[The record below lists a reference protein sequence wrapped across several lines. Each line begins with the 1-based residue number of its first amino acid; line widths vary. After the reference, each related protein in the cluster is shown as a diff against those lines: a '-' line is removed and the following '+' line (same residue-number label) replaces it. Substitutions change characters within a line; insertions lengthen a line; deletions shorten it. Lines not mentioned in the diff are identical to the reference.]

1 MENSVLIEKPEDTP
15 MTTLV
20 IDKDDWKWP
29 CFEEWYDDY
38 YDRMERRV
46 KIESININPFV
57 AIYPRGGKPYV
68 EVSSPKLIEILKGI
82 LPNKKISDEADED
95 NPKYSVGARELF
107 HVMEELK
114 NITSSIT
121 DLESVVNVKRLIR
134 FLEQEFKQT
143 IKAREIMI
151 THKKVSYE
159 MLWVF
164 YTEKVDVW
172 YRCEL
177 SGQQVGGIIASVT
190 EKVRCGRKV
199 FVVTINVI
207 KYDGVGFK
215 RCHVVREIDQFDGDV
230 NFSDLPVVPFKLSTS
245 EDFLKESI
253 IANGKQYF
261 KLTQGNQY
269 MNYEGPLLRVRNAW
283 IEKIRA
289 DGRVMIDIQSF
300 STMNPD
306 YPMGDANPPNKC
318 DIKMLKEK
326 NNYLQKGEIDQDAN
340 YFLAPAV
347 VYGFSFTLKEWGL
360 FEVSKFSNIIFDSDA
375 LDHIVMSQNKKNMLE
390 GLVSQYRDPAQST
403 DCNGFVNG
411 LHLPEKSLDPITNKG
426 NGCIFLCYGPPGT
439 GKTLTA
445 QSVAEHL
452 KLPLWILTV
461 RELGSTPESN
471 GINMVTFILSVNRL
485 ETELVKILDIAY
497 TWKAVILLDEADI
510 YLEKRTTIDLI
521 RNTMVGIFL
530 RLLEYYQGVI
540 FLTTNR
546 VITFDDAICSRVN
559 MFLHYPKLGQND
571 RRQIWSKF
579 IKRANLPIKADEFSD
594 YDLNGREIRNVLHA
608 ARLLAKNKG
617 KELTAENVV
626 DRGFVFIEDALRDI

>member
-1 MENSVLIEKPEDTP
+1 MENSVLINKSEDTP

-20 IDKDDWKWP
+20 VDKDDWKWP
-29 CFEEWYDDY
+29 CFEEWYDNY
-38 YDRMERRV
+38 YGKTERRV

-57 AIYPRGGKPYV
+57 VVYPRGGKPYV
-68 EVSSPKLIEILKGI
+68 EVSSPKLIEILEGI
-82 LPNKKISDEADED
+82 LPNKKLFDEVDED
-95 NPKYSVGARELF
+95 NSILSVGARELF
-107 HVMEELK
+107 HVMDKLK
-114 NITSSIT
+114 DTINSIT
-121 DLESVVNVKRLIR
+121 DLECVVNLKRLVR

-151 THKKVSYE
+151 THKRVSYG

-164 YTEKVDVW
+164 YTEKLEVW

-177 SGQQVGGIIASVT
+177 SGQQVGGVISSVSENVGCFII
-190 EKVRCGRKV
+190 
-199 FVVTINVI
+199 TINVI

-215 RCHVVREIDQFDGDV
+215 RCQIVREIDQFNGDV
-230 NFSDLPVVPFKLSTS
+230 SFSDLPVVPSKLSTAD
-245 EDFLKESI
+245 EFLKGNI
-253 IANGKQYF
+253 NANGKQYF
-261 KLTQGNQY
+261 KLPKEINI
-269 MNYEGPLLRVRNAW
+269 W
-283 IEKIRA
+283 IMKKIRA

-300 STMNPD
+300 STMNPN
-306 YPMGDANPPNKC
+306 YPMGDAKPPNKC
-318 DIKMLKEK
+318 YIRMLKEK
-326 NNYLQKGEIDQDAN
+326 DTYLQKCEIDQDDN

-360 FEVSKFSNIIFDSDA
+360 FEVSKFSDIIFDSDA
-375 LDHIVMSQNKKNMLE
+375 LDHIVMPQYKKNMLE
-390 GLVSQYRDPAQST
+390 GLVSQYRDPAQT
-403 DCNGFVNG
+403 TNCNGLNGINGLVND

-445 QSVAEHL
+445 QSVAEYL

-461 RELGSTPESN
+461 RELGSTPES
-471 GINMVTFILSVNRL
+471 L
-485 ETELVKILDIAY
+485 ERELVKVLDIAY

-510 YLEKRTTIDLI
+510 YLEKRSTIDLI

-546 VITFDDAICSRVN
+546 VISFDDAVCSRVN
-559 MFLHYPKLGQND
+559 MFLHYPKLGQNE

-579 IKRANLPIKADEFSD
+579 IKRASLPLKADDFAD
-594 YDLNGREIRNVLHA
+594 YDLNGRNVLHA

-617 KELTAENVV
+617 KELAAENVV
-626 DRGFVFIEDALRDI
+626 DVIKIFQEFRQETSEMKKNDD